1 MTLRPATLADIPFI
15 RAVAGRPENTAFI
28 TDEDDA
34 ALAAYLAD
42 PAAQMLIWETDAMPA
57 GFAIFC
63 GIGNPTGGIEL
74 RRLALS
80 ETGTGRGLALVR
92 ALTDHGFD
100 ALGAGRVWLDA
111 SGENVRAQ
119 RIYDRAGYQLEGR
132 QRAHWW
138 RPALGRAV
146 DLMLYGM
153 MRDEW
158 RP

>member
-1 MTLRPATLADIPFI
+1 MKKLYSLPKLLMKMATPAKISLTCKL
-15 RAVAGRPENTAFI
+15 NQ
-28 TDEDDA
+28 
-34 ALAAYLAD
+34 L
-42 PAAQMLIWETDAMPA
+42 PAHRELPDKQIEFFLND
-57 GFAIFC
+57 GGDRIF
-63 GIGNPTGGIEL
+63 T
-74 RRLALS
+74 
-80 ETGTGRGLALVR
+80 VR
-92 ALTDHGFD
+92 VKPKMFKKLTDHGFD

-119 RIYDRAGYQLEGR
+119 RIYDRAGYRLEGR